1 MDIIKIETVNGRKVI
16 NGRSLDDILNIFTPN
31 DKEYEVIKSLFIKIT
46 SDDDL
51 IQGLKKKKINSLQL
65 KYY

>member
-51 IQGLKKKKINSLQL
+51 IQGLKKEKINSLQL